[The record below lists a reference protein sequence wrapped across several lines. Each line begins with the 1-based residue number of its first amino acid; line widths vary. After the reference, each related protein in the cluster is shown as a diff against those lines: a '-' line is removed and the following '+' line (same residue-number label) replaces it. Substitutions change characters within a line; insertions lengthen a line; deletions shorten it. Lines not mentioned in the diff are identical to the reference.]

1 MRKQSKI
8 SCHFSAM
15 RKRPY
20 GKFRGWRILAFY
32 LALRAAVQVLKTLS
46 GLEQI
51 KFPRKCQLFCHF
63 LEVHV
68 VTSFLETA
76 LCALCCDTRGSLCA
90 GGQHFVPPFTSHRHP
105 AKAKA
110 LWPMAFR
117 FPSVTPEADA
127 SKLLCLNI
135 LRADPK
141 GSDKNLESGQ
151 TTLESVSSWSQLKM
165 LQASRL

>member
-1 MRKQSKI
+1 
-8 SCHFSAM
+8 M

-46 GLEQI
+46 GLQQI
-51 KFPRKCQLFCHF
+51 KFPRKCQLSAHF

-76 LCALCCDTRGSLCA
+76 LCALCCDTRGSLYA
-90 GGQHFVPPFTSHRHP
+90 RGQHFVPPFTSHRHP

-127 SKLLCLNI
+127 SKLLRLNI
-135 LRADPK
+135 LRQTLK
-141 GSDKNLESGQ
+141 GVIKIEKPARQ
-151 TTLESVSSWSQLKM
+151 TLELVSS
-165 LQASRL
+165 

>member
-1 MRKQSKI
+1 MLCSRKESYILLWEMHFCDSAFRQNGMRKQSKI

-110 LWPMAFR
+110 LWPMAFG
-117 FPSVTPEADA
+117 S
-127 SKLLCLNI
+127 
-135 LRADPK
+135 LR
-141 GSDKNLESGQ
+141 
-151 TTLESVSSWSQLKM
+151 W
-165 LQASRL
+165 RLRLAPRKCRV